1 MKEQLEYLV
10 DNIYVS
16 VANTVFR
23 QCVGIP
29 MGTDC
34 APLLANEY
42 TYMKEQLK
50 SEQLKSNM
58 AKARRFLNTFRY
70 NIYIYCLLKIRYA
83 TTPVLKAGHLVSC
96 LCVYVCVCVCVCV
109 CVFGGLFSFYIWM
122 EGLCVVGW
130 WVGGREGGGY
140 GFFLVFLFTIFQ
152 LSDLCLVVLL
162 PRQAVLR

>member
-42 TYMKEQLK
+42 TYMKEQLW
-50 SEQLKSNM
+50 LK
-58 AKARRFLNTFRY
+58 LD
-70 NIYIYCLLKIRYA
+70 
-83 TTPVLKAGHLVSC
+83 
-96 LCVYVCVCVCVCV
+96 
-109 CVFGGLFSFYIWM
+109 
-122 EGLCVVGW
+122 
-130 WVGGREGGGY
+130 
-140 GFFLVFLFTIFQ
+140 GF
-152 LSDLCLVVLL
+152 
-162 PRQAVLR
+162 